1 MQFFQTNKE
10 PSFGQEHSLISNVG
24 AILAPE
30 LATAAYL
37 PVANKIIS
45 QSKNVSEAQEQQKIV
60 EELLQQMKNKGYS
73 VHSENPAR
81 AIRGKI
87 SNPIHAGV
95 DFLNRKAYIPKGSN
109 PGVVAH
115 ELGHILAPKLLGLL
129 QIPGKVGGGL
139 AGLISAVRQD
149 QDKARRDSLIASGIL
164 GTTLLPSEIDASIRG
179 YRALGALDK
188 TKGALRP
195 QLLSRLSRMR
205 SFAGLPTYLM
215 TTAAPFLT
223 YKIREGLGVFDNSTK

>member
-1 MQFFQTNKE
+1 MQFFQNDKE
-10 PSFGQEHSLISNVG
+10 PSFGQRHPLISNIG

-37 PVANKIIS
+37 PVANNLVS
-45 QSKNVSEAQEQQKIV
+45 QSKNTAKAQEQQKIV

-81 AIRGKI
+81 AMMGKT
-87 SNPIHAGV
+87 SEPIHAGV
-95 DFLNRKAYIPKGSN
+95 DFLKGRAYIPKGSN

-115 ELGHILAPKLLGLL
+115 ELGHILAPKLLSLL

-149 QDKARRDSLIASGIL
+149 QDKAKRDSLIASGIL

-205 SFAGLPTYLM
+205 SFAGLPSYFITA
-215 TTAAPFLT
+215 AAPFLT
-223 YKIREGLGVFDNSTK
+223 YKIREGLGAFENSKK